1 MCDVEF
7 CSDSVEKLQFHMS
20 VKSAKSG
27 KQKKSGMTVIYTQIN
42 NSF

>member
-20 VKSAKSG
+20 VKSANRESK
-27 KQKKSGMTVIYTQIN
+27 KKSGMAVIYTQIN

>member
-20 VKSAKSG
+20 VKSG
-27 KQKKSGMTVIYTQIN
+27 KQKKIGDDCDLYSN
-42 NSF
+42 